1 MVRAVIFD
9 MDDTLIDWSGRTG
22 EWVDVLKVHLRPI
35 YERLDA
41 EGHILPSID
50 WLAYT
55 YSEQA
60 RIAWDQA
67 VPPEL
72 TAPRQVDILR
82 NALIALG
89 LEEGQFDAAA
99 LQQIFAWDVMPGLRP
114 FPDAEFVLRTLRN
127 SGLRTGVLTNSS
139 MPSWMREIELRAF
152 GLLDLLDVCMTAGD
166 AGRLKPHPDPFRLVA
181 ERLGATVQ
189 ETVFVGDRLRDD
201 VAGAQAAGMLTVW
214 VRRPSSMDADEII
227 PHATIDNLTD
237 LLDKLDDLSP
247 GWRHNHD
254 N

>member
-1 MVRAVIFD
+1 MVQAVIFD

-22 EWVDVLKVHLRPI
+22 EWVDVLRMHLRPI

-41 EGHILPSID
+41 AGHVLPSID
-50 WLAYT
+50 WMART
-55 YSEQA
+55 YSEQS
-60 RIAWDQA
+60 RLAWDRA

-72 TAPRQVDILR
+72 TAPRQVDILHD
-82 NALIALG
+82 ALVALG
-89 LEEGQFDAAA
+89 LEEDQFDAAA

-114 FPDAEFVLRTLRN
+114 FPDAEFVLRTLREC
-127 SGLRTGVLTNSS
+127 GLRTGLLTNTS
-139 MPSWMREIELRAF
+139 MPTWMREIELRAF
-152 GLLDLLDVCMTAGD
+152 GLLEHLDVCLTAGD

-181 ERLGATVQ
+181 ERLGIPTQ
-189 ETVFVGDRLRDD
+189 EAVFVGDRLRDD
-201 VAGAQAAGMLTVW
+201 VAGAQAAGMIAVW
-214 VRRPSSMDADEII
+214 VRRPSSMDSDEIT

-247 GWRHNHD
+247 GWRNNHD